1 MAETPVTAPQRVML
15 FARSRYIGCFTRMAA
30 RESTARAAAHAS
42 GFRPPVAHQVDDR
55 PAAWELPA

>member
-1 MAETPVTAPQRVML
+1 MVETPVTARQRVML
-15 FARSRYIGCFTRMAA
+15 FARSRYIGFLTRMTA

-42 GFRPPVAHQVDDR
+42 GFGPVAHQADDR